1 MRALPIHPMVQKGLN
16 NWLILAYPVLTIHK
30 IPAEGAKRNNAPSKA
45 IKDDFRP
52 AICLG
57 GQMTK
62 LVRKMT
68 DQRSRHALSSR

>member
-1 MRALPIHPMVQKGLN
+1 MVQKGVRD
-16 NWLILAYPVLTIHK
+16 WLVQAYPVLTIHK
-30 IPAEGAKRNNAPSKA
+30 IPADGAKRNEAPSKA

-68 DQRSRHALSSR
+68 AQRSGHALSSRGGGSRNKT

>member
-1 MRALPIHPMVQKGLN
+1 MRALPIYPIVQKGFDD
-16 NWLILAYPVLTIHK
+16 WLILAYPVLTIHK
-30 IPAEGAKRNNAPSKA
+30 TPAEGAKRNDVPSKA

-57 GQMTK
+57 GRITK
-62 LVRKMT
+62 LVPKMT